1 MSHTR
6 SLNVASDVRYS
17 NTPVRPSD
25 SRLAALLESKPARD
39 EVPLEV
45 WWHLVESLRHS
56 IAVRRA
62 REGIERLDVHVL
74 DAELS
79 RAQASALAA
88 LAQVGPGPADRRPSG
103 RSPQLSVR
111 STISELARH
120 IVSPRRTTP
129 EALRGA
135 VLDHLDALAAVR
147 G

>member
-1 MSHTR
+1 MSHTS

-17 NTPVRPSD
+17 HTPVRPSD
-25 SRLAALLESKPARD
+25 SRLAALLDSKPAKD

-74 DAELS
+74 NAEVS
-79 RAQASALAA
+79 QAQASALAA
-88 LAQVGPGPADRRPSG
+88 LAQVGAGAADRRPSG
-103 RSPQLSVR
+103 CPPHLSVR
-111 STISELARH
+111 STIRELARH
-120 IVSPRRTTP
+120 LVSARRTSP

-135 VLDHLDALAAVR
+135 VLDHLDALAAAR